1 MARGVRRTH
10 TEKLQSELS
19 EVRAAIS
26 QYEDSLDELRS
37 REKEIN
43 SQIEIERFKEVSEL
57 LKQRGMTLCD
67 LKELL
72 SSRETQ
78 QPESDCSASEPV
90 NAGENFLRS
99 GHTQSHG
106 GIGAAAH
113 SSEAALCRLFLDI
126 GNCFGNRIPFQKP
139 LFHTE
144 PQDLRQRLGLLTVNK
159 LFYKPQL

>member
-72 SSRETQ
+72 SSKGNTGSRNLTA
-78 QPESDCSASEPV
+78 QPL
-90 NAGENFLRS
+90 N
-99 GHTQSHG
+99 
-106 GIGAAAH
+106 
-113 SSEAALCRLFLDI
+113 RLMQAKI
-126 GNCFGNRIPFQKP
+126 S
-139 LFHTE
+139 
-144 PQDLRQRLGLLTVNK
+144 
-159 LFYKPQL
+159 

>member
-67 LKELL
+67 LKEFL

-78 QPESDCSASEPV
+78 A
-90 NAGENFLRS
+90 AG
-99 GHTQSHG
+99 
-106 GIGAAAH
+106 I
-113 SSEAALCRLFLDI
+113 
-126 GNCFGNRIPFQKP
+126 
-139 LFHTE
+139 
-144 PQDLRQRLGLLTVNK
+144 
-159 LFYKPQL
+159 

>member
-26 QYEDSLDELRS
+26 QYEDS

-78 QPESDCSASEPV
+78 A
-90 NAGENFLRS
+90 AG
-99 GHTQSHG
+99 
-106 GIGAAAH
+106 I
-113 SSEAALCRLFLDI
+113 
-126 GNCFGNRIPFQKP
+126 
-139 LFHTE
+139 
-144 PQDLRQRLGLLTVNK
+144 
-159 LFYKPQL
+159 

>member
-43 SQIEIERFKEVSEL
+43 SEIERFKEVSEL

-78 QPESDCSASEPV
+78 A
-90 NAGENFLRS
+90 AG
-99 GHTQSHG
+99 
-106 GIGAAAH
+106 I
-113 SSEAALCRLFLDI
+113 
-126 GNCFGNRIPFQKP
+126 
-139 LFHTE
+139 
-144 PQDLRQRLGLLTVNK
+144 
-159 LFYKPQL
+159 

>member
-72 SSRETQ
+72 SSGSRNLTA
-78 QPESDCSASEPV
+78 QPL
-90 NAGENFLRS
+90 N
-99 GHTQSHG
+99 
-106 GIGAAAH
+106 
-113 SSEAALCRLFLDI
+113 RLMQAKI
-126 GNCFGNRIPFQKP
+126 S
-139 LFHTE
+139 
-144 PQDLRQRLGLLTVNK
+144 
-159 LFYKPQL
+159 

>member
-37 REKEIN
+37 R
-43 SQIEIERFKEVSEL
+43 IEIERFKEVSEL

-78 QPESDCSASEPV
+78 A
-90 NAGENFLRS
+90 AG
-99 GHTQSHG
+99 
-106 GIGAAAH
+106 I
-113 SSEAALCRLFLDI
+113 
-126 GNCFGNRIPFQKP
+126 
-139 LFHTE
+139 
-144 PQDLRQRLGLLTVNK
+144 
-159 LFYKPQL
+159 